1 MWNLLKSAKA
11 VDVCM
16 NTNSIIIRM
25 NRNKSV
31 HFSRS
36 CLMAVF
42 EFHLLV
48 MKALSCWSTYFRFS
62 FSIFPSHSFS
72 NGFTYCTSW
81 KQPLNHGGNSP
92 KRDPLRAA
100 WPYATCSAP
109 PTPSLGLVLYPSRHC
124 HRGKNNLRNV
134 LLPISPVITC
144 VFCVCIGVHQNHTLV
159 AAVRHMWFPAPCT
172 SRYK

>member
-1 MWNLLKSAKA
+1 
-11 VDVCM
+11 M
-16 NTNSIIIRM
+16 NTNNIIIRM

-100 WPYATCSAP
+100 SPYATCGAP
-109 PTPSLGLVLYPSRHC
+109 PTP
-124 HRGKNNLRNV
+124 
-134 LLPISPVITC
+134 LPGFSPVPIKTLSQGKKQPQKCIVTYITC
-144 VFCVCIGVHQNHTLV
+144 YNLCFFCVYRC
-159 AAVRHMWFPAPCT
+159 PSKSYPCSCSET
-172 SRYK
+172 HVVSSSLYK